1 MNTEIV
7 VALIALVGVLVAGI
21 PAALI
26 ERARKENAA
35 DHDFVATLLE
45 RIDDHLDEIESSVDD
60 VADDLRKH
68 ISDPSA
74 HE

>member
-7 VALIALVGVLVAGI
+7 VALIALVGVVAAGV

-35 DHDFVATLLE
+35 DHDYVATVLE
-45 RIDDHLDEIESSVDD
+45 RLDDHLDEIESSVDD
-60 VADDLRKH
+60 VAEELRKH
-68 ISDPSA
+68 VTEPGA
-74 HE
+74 HG

>member
-45 RIDDHLDEIESSVDD
+45 RMDDHLDEIESSVDD
-60 VADDLRKH
+60 VADELRKH
-68 ISDPSA
+68 VSDPSA

>member
-7 VALIALVGVLVAGI
+7 VAVIAAVAVVAAGV

-26 ERARKENAA
+26 QRARAENRD
-35 DHDFVATLLE
+35 DHALVSDILE
-45 RIDDHLDEIESSVDD
+45 RIDDHLDDIETDI
-60 VADDLRKH
+60 ADFAEKLETH
-68 ISDPSA
+68 IDDPSA

>member
-26 ERARKENAA
+26 ERARKENAR
-35 DHDFVATLLE
+35 DHDYVADVLE
-45 RIDDHLDEIESSVDD
+45 RLDDHLDENESSVDD
-60 VADDLRKH
+60 VADEIRKH
-68 ISDPSA
+68 VSDPSA
-74 HE
+74 HD

>member
-45 RIDDHLDEIESSVDD
+45 RMDDHLDEIEASVDD
-60 VADDLRKH
+60 VADELRKH
-68 ISDPSA
+68 VSDPSA

>member
-68 ISDPSA
+68 VSDPSA

>member
-45 RIDDHLDEIESSVDD
+45 RMDDHLDEIEASVDD
-60 VADDLRKH
+60 VADELRKH
-68 ISDPSA
+68 VSDTSA

>member
-60 VADDLRKH
+60 VADDLRQH
-68 ISDPSA
+68 VSDPGA
-74 HE
+74 HD

>member
-7 VALIALVGVLVAGI
+7 VALIASVAVVAAGV

-26 ERARKENAA
+26 QRARAENRD
-35 DHDFVATLLE
+35 DHALVSDILY
-45 RIDDHLDEIESSVDD
+45 RIDDHLDEIEDAVDD
-60 VADDLRKH
+60 VKQKLVEH
-68 ISDPSA
+68 IDDPSA

>member
-1 MNTEIV
+1 MNTEII

-45 RIDDHLDEIESSVDD
+45 RMDDHLDEIEASVDD
-60 VADDLRKH
+60 VADELRKH
-68 ISDPSA
+68 VSDPSA

>member
-26 ERARKENAA
+26 ERARKENAR
-35 DHDFVATLLE
+35 DHDYVADVLE
-45 RIDDHLDEIESSVDD
+45 RLDDHLDEIESSVDD
-60 VADDLRKH
+60 VADEIRKH
-68 ISDPSA
+68 VSDPSA
-74 HE
+74 HD